1 MKPLVAEPP
10 GTVWDPMYPD
20 SDGRPMGETDHH
32 SEALITLRQGLKD
45 YFADRSD
52 VYVGSNLLFYYERGN
67 PSGRRDPDGL
77 VAKGVRGNHRRRSYR
92 LWEEGVLP
100 CALFEILSENT
111 WREDV
116 GEKRELYERL
126 RIPEYFLFDPEDR
139 FIDPPLQGFR
149 LVKGR
154 YEPIVPAE
162 DGSLVSE
169 QLGLR
174 MKAEGT
180 LLRLID
186 LKTGK
191 PVLTRAERA
200 AQEEERAKKEKQRAK
215 QAKED
220 AEKAKGEA
228 EKAKEDAEKAK
239 EDAEKAKGEAEKAKG
254 KADKASR
261 RARKERERAKKEKER
276 AAELAAEVE
285 RLRKLLG
292 EDGPAG

>member
-32 SEALITLRQGLKD
+32 SEALITLREGLKD
-45 YFADRSD
+45 FFAGRDD

-77 VAKGVRGNHRRRSYR
+77 VAKDVRGNHPRRSYR

-116 GEKRELYERL
+116 GEKRDLYERL
-126 RIPEYFLFDPEDR
+126 QIPEYFLFDPEDR

-215 QAKED
+215 QAR
-220 AEKAKGEA
+220 
-228 EKAKEDAEKAK
+228 

-254 KADKASR
+254 EAEKASR

-292 EDGPAG
+292 EEGPAG